1 MRKQRHKYA
10 LLALT
15 LGLGI
20 GAALTAVRPIA
31 RSVEAQDTARQSQST
46 SDKDLQRSY
55 RIDHY
60 TEVAESGPARGEN
73 IYYHK
78 CWVCH
83 NQYQKAAPHLT
94 EILNDPSLNDDTVIA
109 NIKDGGAGMPSFRN
123 TLKDA
128 DIADLVSYLR
138 SGKCCFEGMDLPAN
152 PQYRAAVQKWTVS
165 NRLSGGP
172 RGAVRADS
180 GAVVEGVMVQLIAP
194 NGVRTTVYSNDEGNY
209 EFPPMQSGPYVL
221 RIASP
226 VEFKPYV
233 RDTVQINGAAKL
245 DDIVLE
251 MISDSMG
258 AVPPTPEI
266 ESQLTGA
273 ELLWNLPGTAK
284 EKDVFHGICGE
295 GCHSFQQI
303 LKNRYDERS
312 WRVLVTRMLHHGG
325 GPILNAQ
332 QVNPKTVKEEDD
344 VVVKWLAKVRGPDSQ
359 DGPMVPFPRPTGA
372 ATRMVVTEYE
382 MPHVFLSIHDVYGDS
397 RGNIWY
403 TSHMTRY
410 MGKLDPRTGI
420 VTDYTIPI
428 TPGALPGTHHV
439 VVDKNDVVWLS
450 EGWAR
455 KYTRFD
461 PRTEQFKDVPYEGPV
476 QGNFALAPDGSIWSV
491 GAGAAQKIDSQ
502 TGKIVAKYPF
512 TGPGSYES
520 LVSQDGH
527 FWAGGSPVGP
537 YGNTAELLDIRTG
550 EMLNLNSGT
559 HPSAGKRGGFDP
571 FGNAWFSGMNG
582 TFVEIDAKAKRIRE
596 FRPPTPYSPYT
607 AFYAATADK
616 NGEVWAGEIHGRG
629 FLRFNPR
636 TGRWVEYMLPEP
648 YAHSRE
654 VWVDNS
660 TNPVTVWYPDFSL
673 GRIVRMQPLD

>member
-1 MRKQRHKYA
+1 MSTRPRRYTLFVVTLSLGAA
-10 LLALT
+10 LLA
-15 LGLGI
+15 
-20 GAALTAVRPIA
+20 VRPT
-31 RSVEAQDTARQSQST
+31 VEAQDTAGQSRGP

-60 TEVAESGPARGEN
+60 TEVAESGPERGEN

-83 NQYQKAAPHLT
+83 NQYQKYAPHLT
-94 EILNDPSLNDDTVIA
+94 DVFKDPTLLDDATVLGT
-109 NIKDGGAGMPSFRN
+109 IKDGNAGMPSFRT

-128 DIADLVSYLR
+128 DIADLLSYIR
-138 SGKCCFEGMDLPAN
+138 SGKCCFEGMDLPDN
-152 PQYRAAVQKWTVS
+152 PQYRASAQKWSVSNKLAGGPKGAVQA
-165 NRLSGGP
+165 GGAP
-172 RGAVRADS
+172 
-180 GAVVEGVMVQLIAP
+180 VEGIMVQLIAP

-209 EFPPMQSGPYVL
+209 EFPTMQSGSYTL
-221 RIASP
+221 RIATP
-226 VEFKPYV
+226 VEFKPYE
-233 RDTVQINGAAKL
+233 RDSVQINGAAKL

-251 MISDSMG
+251 KISDSRG
-258 AVPPTPEI
+258 AVPATPEV

-284 EKDVFHGICGE
+284 EKDVFHGTCGE

-325 GPILNAQ
+325 GPLFNTQ
-332 QVNPKTVKEEDD
+332 QVSPKTVAEEDD

-359 DGPMVPFPRPTGA
+359 DGMMVPFPRPTGA
-372 ATRMVVTEYE
+372 ATHVVVTEYE

-397 RGNIWY
+397 KGNIWY
-403 TSHMTRY
+403 TSHMTRF

-420 VTDYTIPI
+420 VTDYPIPV

-439 VVDKNDVVWLS
+439 VVDKNDLVWLS
-450 EGWAR
+450 EGWSR

-461 PRTEQFKDVPYEGPV
+461 QKTEQFKDVPYDGNV
-476 QGNFALAPDGSIWSV
+476 QGNFALAPDGSIWNV
-491 GAGAAQKIDSQ
+491 GAGAAQKIDTE
-502 TGKIVAKYPF
+502 TGKVVAKFPF

-520 LVSQDGH
+520 LVSQDGKY
-527 FWAGGSPVGP
+527 WAGGSNVGP

-550 EMLNLNSGT
+550 QMLNLNTGI

-571 FGNAWFSGMNG
+571 FGNAWFSGFNG
-582 TFVEIDAKAKRIRE
+582 TFVEIDTKAKRIRE
-596 FRPPTPYSPYT
+596 FRPPSPPLPYT
-607 AFYAATADK
+607 DFYAATADK

-648 YAHSRE
+648 YAHTRE
-654 VWVDNS
+654 IWVDNS
-660 TNPVTVWYPDFSL
+660 TSPVTVWYPDFSL
-673 GRIVRMQPLD
+673 GRIVRIQPLD